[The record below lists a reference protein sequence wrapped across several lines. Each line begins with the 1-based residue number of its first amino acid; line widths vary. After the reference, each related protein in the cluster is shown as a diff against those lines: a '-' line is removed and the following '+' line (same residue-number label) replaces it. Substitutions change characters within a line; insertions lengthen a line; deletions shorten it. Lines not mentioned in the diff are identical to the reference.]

1 MCECIFLFGRNPKLS
16 YLELA
21 SYFKARE
28 LAFKPIAR
36 FERACLISFPQEFSA
51 EALVE
56 ELAGTVKIAKLL
68 FSCNENELE
77 ERISSADLYEGTKNK
92 IMYFIDVINASSSVR
107 EFFKD
112 AFKRQKLKAV
122 HKFVAPHILAKKLC
136 EHVDI
141 IVIKNNSKFF
151 VAKTIACSDP
161 HKFRERDEERPFVE
175 PEIMSSVR
183 LARILVNLS
192 CTKPRATILDPFCG
206 IGTVLQEAMLLGYN
220 VKGLELSP
228 ERAKRCTE
236 NLEWIKERF
245 NTSAD
250 FGVKSGDA
258 RRLSDYFE
266 NESIDAI
273 VTEPELGPL
282 LKKLPAEQ
290 EAKQI
295 VSTLQRLYK
304 KFFSEAKLVLKPNG
318 KIVIVIPRFRT
329 KNSKLF
335 TINMD
340 KILHENGFRI
350 FNATENLP
358 IKASVP
364 YLYKEEWH
372 KIERLIYVL
381 EKAPK

>member
-1 MCECIFLFGRNPKLS
+1 MQYVFLFGRNPKLS

-28 LAFKPIAR
+28 LAFKPIAW
-36 FERACLISFPQEFSA
+36 FERACMVSFPQELSA

-77 ERISSADLYEGTKNK
+77 ERISSANLYEGTKNK
-92 IMYFIDVINASSSVR
+92 IMYFVDVINASPSVR

-112 AFKRQKLKAV
+112 AFKRQRLKAV
-122 HKFVAPHILAKKLC
+122 HKSVAPHILAKKSY
-136 EHVDI
+136 EYVDI
-141 IVIKNNSKFF
+141 TVIKNDSKFF
-151 VAKTIACSDP
+151 VAKTIACSNP
-161 HKFRERDEERPFVE
+161 HKFRERDINRPFTE

-192 CTKPRATILDPFCG
+192 CTMPKATILDPFCG
-206 IGTVLQEAMLLGYN
+206 IGTVLQEAMLLGYD
-220 VKGLELSP
+220 VKGLELNP
-228 ERAKRCTE
+228 ERAKHCME
-236 NLEWIKERF
+236 NLEWIKKRF

-250 FGVKSGDA
+250 FEVKNGDA
-258 RRLSDYFE
+258 KKLSNYFE

-282 LKKLPAEQ
+282 LKTLPAEQ

-295 VSTLQRLYK
+295 VSTLQRLYE
-304 KFFSEAKLVLKPNG
+304 KFFSEAKLVLKPEG
-318 KIVIVIPRFRT
+318 KIVVVIPQFRT
-329 KNSKLF
+329 KNSRLF

-350 FNATENLP
+350 FNATKNLP

-381 EKAPK
+381 EKVLK